1 MSGDSDFSVVTYIYI
16 CIYSFVAR
24 ARLFVAT
31 SVAVWHALYKLASS
45 PGSASDGAL
54 QYRVLVLPILVAD
67 LGMRTSRSRG
77 NDQGV
82 AMIAGRTIPKAVV
95 CSME

>member
-1 MSGDSDFSVVTYIYI
+1 M
-16 CIYSFVAR
+16 AH

-31 SVAVWHALYKLASS
+31 SEAARHALYKLASS

-54 QYRVLVLPILVAD
+54 QYQVLVLPIPVAGS
-67 LGMRTSRSRG
+67 GMRTDGSRG
-77 NDQGV
+77 NDRGE
-82 AMIAGRTIPKAVV
+82 AMIAGRTMPKAVV